1 MSDYDLKG
9 YLLGE
14 LNAAER
20 KAVEAALAADTG
32 LREELARLKGTVA
45 LLRSV
50 PDEEPPR
57 RIAFVSDKSIAPT
70 PWWKRIWNSAPQ
82 LGFVSAALLAGAIM
96 VNAWTRP
103 VPQIVLQGNG
113 VRLADLETW
122 IASEVD
128 ARMENVIYR
137 GNQQRAEDARVI
149 AQEVVAAAL
158 KDVKRQEQERQRD
171 VLAMDE
177 NLNLI
182 RKQLNQL
189 YSYSRDAAG
198 GGN

>member
-20 KAVEAALAADTG
+20 KAVEAALAADAG

-82 LGFVSAALLAGAIM
+82 LGFLSAALLAGAIM

-122 IASEVD
+122 IASEVE
-128 ARMENVIYR
+128 ARMENVVYR
-137 GNQQRAEDARVI
+137 GNQQRADDARLI

-158 KDVKRQEQERQRD
+158 QDVKRQEQERQRD

>member
-14 LNAAER
+14 LSAAER
-20 KAVEAALAADTG
+20 KAVEAALSADAG

-70 PWWKRIWNSAPQ
+70 PWWKRFWNSAPQ
-82 LGFVSAALLAGAIM
+82 LGFVSAAMLAGAIM

-122 IASEVD
+122 IASEVE

-137 GNQQRAEDARVI
+137 GNQQRAEDARVV